1 MSSQTRTE
9 KKLSAWSI
17 RVRGTVQ
24 GVGFRPNVFRLAKE
38 LGIKGHVLN
47 DGEGVL
53 IEAWCDEDNLKKFV
67 QAVSEQSPKLA
78 HIEKIETSA
87 LSEQWQTH
95 GRGEPTDF
103 VITLTE
109 TNPVATNIP
118 SDAATCPECLED
130 SFSPFSRRFRYP
142 FTNCTN
148 CGPRLSIIKSMPYD
162 RPSTSMSSFS
172 MCADCQKEYDD
183 PDDRRFHAQ
192 PNACHAC
199 GPKAWIER
207 ADGHAVCLESMSQ
220 LDLVDAAATL
230 IQRGEIVAVKGI
242 GGFHLACD
250 ATNEEAVAKLRAR
263 KNRYGKPFALMARDI
278 SIIEE
283 YCQVSGQE
291 LEQLNSHVA
300 PIVVLERK
308 ENDHADTR
316 AAIAASVAP
325 GQNTLGFMLPYTPLH
340 HLMLKRVKKPIVLT
354 SGNISHEPQ
363 CISNESAKSQLA
375 QIADYFLL
383 HDREIV
389 NRLDDSV
396 LRVVRNKP
404 VYLRRARGAAPT
416 PIPLPPGFENAP
428 DLLAMGG
435 ELKNTFCLLKHSK
448 AIVSQHIGDLEDAR
462 TYADYQ
468 YNLELY
474 RNSFQHCESGIAV
487 DLHPEYLSSKLGRA
501 RALDSGLPLTEIQ
514 HHHAHIAS
522 CMADNNHSLDA
533 GPVLGVALDG
543 LGFGSDGTFWGG
555 EFLLADY
562 TSFERLGTF
571 KPVALIGGNQAMY
584 EPWRNTYAHIMAEMG
599 WAAYK
604 MNFEELELTTFFES
618 KPLPAFA
625 SMLKSGINVPLASS
639 CGRLFDAVAAAIGIC
654 REHASYEGQA
664 AIELEAIVN
673 MDVLLNETEALGYP
687 FAVPRLGGKGL
698 PYIEPLAVWQA
709 LLGDLYLN
717 TDAGIM
723 AARFHKGLAKAIV
736 HMVQKLCTRDQ
747 EIWLKTVALSGGVFQ
762 NKILQDLIVDKLTD
776 LGFEVLT
783 HHQVPAN
790 DGGIALGQAVIGAAS
805 HIQKNKERSHVSW
818 HTWSNS

>member
-47 DGEGVL
+47 DGQGVF
-53 IEAWCDEDNLKKFV
+53 IEAWCNEDTLKKFV
-67 QAVSEQSPKLA
+67 EAISAQSPKLA
-78 HIEKIETSA
+78 HIEEIETSE
-87 LSEQWQTH
+87 LSKQSLTH
-95 GRGEPTDF
+95 GLVEPSDF

-118 SDAATCPECLED
+118 SDAATCHECLED

-162 RPSTSMSSFS
+162 RPSTSMSVFT
-172 MCADCQKEYDD
+172 MCADCQREYDD
-183 PDDRRFHAQ
+183 PADRRFHAQ

-199 GPKAWIER
+199 GPKAWIKR

-230 IQRGEIVAVKGI
+230 IQRGEIIAVKGI

-250 ATNEEAVAKLRAR
+250 ATNEDAVAKLRAR
-263 KNRYGKPFALMARDI
+263 KNRYGKPFALMARDM
-278 SIIEE
+278 SVIEQ
-283 YCQVSGQE
+283 YCQVSEQE
-291 LEQLNSHVA
+291 REQLNSHIA

-308 ENDHADTR
+308 ENGNADPQ

-325 GQNTLGFMLPYTPLH
+325 AQNTLGFMLPYTPLH

-435 ELKNTFCLLKHSK
+435 ELKNTFCLLKDSK
-448 AIVSQHIGDLEDAR
+448 AIISQHIGDLEDAR

-474 RNSFQHCESGIAV
+474 KNSFQHCASGIVV

-501 RALDSGLPLTEIQ
+501 RALDLELPLTEIQ

-522 CMADNNHSLDA
+522 CLADNNHPLAA

-571 KPVALIGGNQAMY
+571 
-584 EPWRNTYAHIMAEMG
+584 
-599 WAAYK
+599 
-604 MNFEELELTTFFES
+604 
-618 KPLPAFA
+618 
-625 SMLKSGINVPLASS
+625 
-639 CGRLFDAVAAAIGIC
+639 RLFDAVAAAIGIC

-673 MDVLLNETEALGYP
+673 MDVLLNETEALAYP

-698 PYIEPLAVWQA
+698 PYIEPLAAWQA
-709 LLGDLYLN
+709 VLGDLYLN

-736 HMVQKLCTRDQ
+736 HMVQKLCTRDE
-747 EIWLKTVALSGGVFQ
+747 EIWMKTVALSGGVFQ
-762 NKILQDLIVDKLTD
+762 NKILQDLIVDKLTG

-790 DGGIALGQAVIGAAS
+790 DGGLALGQAVIGAAS

>member
-9 KKLSAWSI
+9 KKSSWSI
-17 RVRGTVQ
+17 RLRGTVQ
-24 GVGFRPNVFRLAKE
+24 GVGLRPNVFRLATE

-47 DGEGVL
+47 DGQGVL
-53 IEAWCDEDNLKKFV
+53 IEAWCDEPNLKKFV
-67 QAVSEQSPKLA
+67 EAIREQSPKLA
-78 HIEKIETSA
+78 HIEEIETSEM
-87 LSEQWQTH
+87 SVVSPTH
-95 GRGEPTDF
+95 GSDEPTDF
-103 VITLTE
+103 VIILTE
-109 TNPVATNIP
+109 ENPVATNIP
-118 SDAATCPECLED
+118 SDAAACPECLED

-162 RPSTSMSSFS
+162 RPGTSMSDFT
-172 MCADCQKEYDD
+172 MCADCQSEYDD
-183 PDDRRFHAQ
+183 PADRRFHAQ

-207 ADGHAVCLESMSQ
+207 ADEHAVYLENISQ
-220 LDLVDAAATL
+220 LDPVDAAATL
-230 IQRGEIVAVKGI
+230 IQRGEIIAIKGI

-283 YCQVSGQE
+283 YCQVSEQE
-291 LEQLNSHVA
+291 LEQLNSHIA
-300 PIVVLERK
+300 PIVVLQQRGEG
-308 ENDHADTR
+308 NQVALD
-316 AAIAASVAP
+316 AIAASVAP
-325 GQNTLGFMLPYTPLH
+325 AQNTLGFMLPYTPLH

-363 CISNESAKSQLA
+363 CISNENAKSQLA
-375 QIADYFLL
+375 RIADFFLL

-389 NRLDDSV
+389 NKLDDSV
-396 LRVVRNKP
+396 LRIVRNQP
-404 VYLRRARGAAPT
+404 VYFRRGRGVAPA

-435 ELKNTFCLLKHSK
+435 ELKNTFCLLKDSK
-448 AIVSQHIGDLEDAR
+448 AIISQHIGDLEDAR

-468 YNLELY
+468 HNLELY
-474 RNSFQHCESGIAV
+474 KQSFQHSESTIVV

-501 RALDSGLPLTEIQ
+501 RAFDFQLPLVEIQ

-522 CMADNNHSLDA
+522 CMADNNHRLDA

-543 LGFGSDGTFWGG
+543 LGFGSDGTLWGG

-571 KPVALIGGNQAMY
+571 KPVALLGGSQAMY

-599 WAAYK
+599 WTAYK
-604 MNFEELELTTFFES
+604 MNFEELELTAFFES
-618 KPLPAFA
+618 KPLKSFA
-625 SMLKSGINVPLASS
+625 SMLKSGVNVPLASS

-654 REHASYEGQA
+654 REQANYEGQA

-673 MDVLLNETEALGYP
+673 MNVLLNETEALAYP

-698 PYIEPLAVWQA
+698 PYIEPRAVWQA
-709 LLGDLYLN
+709 VLGDLYLK
-717 TDAGIM
+717 TDPGIM
-723 AARFHKGLAKAIV
+723 AARFHKGLANAIV
-736 HMVQKLCTRDQ
+736 HMVQKLCTRD
-747 EIWLKTVALSGGVFQ
+747 EEVWLKKVALSGGVFQ
-762 NKILQDLIVDKLTD
+762 NKILQDLIVEKLTN
-776 LGFEVLT
+776 LGFDVLT

-790 DGGIALGQAVIGAAS
+790 DGGLSLGQAVIGAAS